1 MISQEVSHECYGFLF
16 WECRYKREKFRLR
29 SLVGH
34 SYVSLN
40 VTQQNLFETLV
51 IFLQRRLLSLSAPT
65 KVCRVCLKKILE
77 EFSEFCN
84 IVVYF
89 MICYSCYEVSSLQPI
104 FSIFCIP
111 TFMYKEMRKWYSLT
125 SFEVDEL
132 LQLPPS
138 WEIKFSCKYL
148 CGE

>member
-1 MISQEVSHECYGFLF
+1 MEYSLFSDISRSKSWVLWIFVLRMQIQE
-16 WECRYKREKFRLR
+16 EKIYTIF
-29 SLVGH
+29 LVGH
-34 SYVSLN
+34 GYVSLN

-51 IFLQRRLLSLSAPT
+51 IFFQKHLLASQPKIVEFL
-65 KVCRVCLKKILE
+65 LKKILK
-77 EFSEFCN
+77 EFSGFCN

-111 TFMYKEMRKWYSLT
+111 TFMYKEMRKWYSLI

-132 LQLPPS
+132 LPLP
-138 WEIKFSCKYL
+138 L
-148 CGE
+148 